1 MPAEAIPCKFIYM
14 FKSCTKGDEYPY
26 AQRAPTAAEIVK
38 FGFTKP
44 AATEGGKGKSKG
56 DKAKLPCFNYAK
68 GTCKHGNDCMFL
80 HAKENKPKAKAKPGA
95 KAKAKAKDE

>member
-1 MPAEAIPCKFIYM
+1 MPPEAIPCKFIYM
-14 FKSCTKGDEYPY
+14 FKSCTKGADCPF
-26 AQRAPTAAEIVK
+26 AHRTPTAAEIVK

-80 HAKENKPKAKAKPGA
+80 HAKENKPKAKAKPEA
-95 KAKAKAKDE
+95 KKAKAKAE